1 MKRNWPIFVFFIL
14 IIILIFYFSVVNQ
27 NQKANKPL
35 KFAPVSFLDSY
46 YTENRSLS
54 NNISRKL
61 VQEPN
66 LNDPAVKQNLEIINK
81 ANALEQKK
89 KLLGANTICVF
100 KANKFLPYTFDQFVN
115 TFTGLILPQ
124 QLLAVRAANGT
135 RAANGSNNYQLV
147 DFSKIKPVDADKA
160 VFYGIAPKLFNQARD
175 QGACGSCWAYSA
187 VTAVEAQVVKKFLIE
202 NPAYVSTQYYIDCV
216 EQCKGCKG
224 GFPIFV
230 YEQVAKDGFVVWDD
244 YAPYLGKES
253 GTCAPPRQRFP
264 YQLQGSIVFSK
275 DNAAYFTKDK
285 LNDAF
290 QFQNL
295 ELSVPE
301 PAMIEKI
308 KQILFNYGP
317 ISVLIYVDDKLP
329 FFSSGIY
336 KTVDTKDGVKQ
347 KPNHAVVIG
356 GYGINVYGESYWIMR
371 NSWGESYGEA
381 GNIPLS
387 MDSPICGLDIPVFDE
402 VPPVIS

>member
-1 MKRNWPIFVFFIL
+1 MSIQNNKKIL
-14 IIILIFYFSVVNQ
+14 NERIQFNQ
-27 NQKANKPL
+27 
-35 KFAPVSFLDSY
+35 VSFLDSY
-46 YTENRSLS
+46 YLEN
-54 NNISRKL
+54 RKL

-66 LNDPAVKQNLEIINK
+66 LEDPVIKQNLEIIAK
-81 ANALEQKK
+81 ANAMEQKK

-100 KANKFLPYTFDQFVN
+100 KANRFLPYSYDQFVN

-124 QLLAVRAANGT
+124 QLLAGPVRAS
-135 RAANGSNNYQLV
+135 NGSYQLV
-147 DFSKIKPVDADKA
+147 DFSKIKPIDADKA
-160 VFYGIAPKLFNQARD
+160 VFYGIAPKLFNKARD

-224 GFPIFV
+224 GFPVFV

-253 GTCAPPRQRFP
+253 GTCAPPKQRFP
-264 YQLQGSIVFSK
+264 YQLQGAIVFSK

-290 QFQNL
+290 QYQNL
-295 ELSVPE
+295 ELSVPDKV
-301 PAMIEKI
+301 MIDKI

-317 ISVLIYVDDKLP
+317 ISVLLYVDDKLP
-329 FFSSGIY
+329 FYSSGIY

-347 KPNHAVVIG
+347 KPNHAVVVG
-356 GYGINVYGESYWIMR
+356 GYGINVYGESYWIIR
-371 NSWGESYGEA
+371 NSWGSEYGES
-381 GNIPLS
+381 GNIALS
-387 MDSPICGLDIPVFDE
+387 MDSPICGLDIPVFDD
-402 VPPVIS
+402 VPPTISS